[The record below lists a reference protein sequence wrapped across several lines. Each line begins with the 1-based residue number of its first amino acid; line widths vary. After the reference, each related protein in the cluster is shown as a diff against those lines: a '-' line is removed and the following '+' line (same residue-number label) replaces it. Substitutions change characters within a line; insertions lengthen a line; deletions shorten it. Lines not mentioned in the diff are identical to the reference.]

1 MAKLPKPS
9 ATSLKPQ
16 GHRPA
21 VATGMIA
28 LAWSSGEGSQE
39 RVACRI
45 VPARITLVRL

>member
-16 GHRPA
+16 GHSPA

-28 LAWSSGEGSQE
+28 LAWSSGEDSHE
-39 RVACRI
+39 RGACRI
-45 VPARITLVRL
+45 FPARIILVRL